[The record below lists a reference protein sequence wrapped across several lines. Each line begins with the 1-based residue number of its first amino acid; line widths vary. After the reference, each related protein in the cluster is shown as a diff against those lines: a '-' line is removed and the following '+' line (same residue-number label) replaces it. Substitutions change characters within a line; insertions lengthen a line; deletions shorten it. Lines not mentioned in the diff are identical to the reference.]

1 MRVLM
6 IIALSILLLPNAV
19 SAQSSRYSTWADPSA
34 NSAPN
39 PALDNLVEELN
50 KLIDKAEKAKTA
62 DPTFCRTCAILP
74 TRTMHNHIS
83 CWSVIPL
90 PMAITLITQHGRS
103 SAVNTLLRAVGGC
116 ATVSSLQTS
125 KRHPTPQGIVVKIS
139 QRHF

>member
-19 SAQSSRYSTWADPSA
+19 SAQSSHYSTWADPSA

-39 PALDNLVEELN
+39 PAFDNLVEELN

-74 TRTMHNHIS
+74 TRNVHHHKS
-83 CWSVIPL
+83 CWSVMPL
-90 PMAITLITQHGRS
+90 PMEITPTTQYGRS
-103 SAVNTLLRAVGGC
+103 SAANILLRVVGDC
-116 ATVSSLQTS
+116 AIVSSLQTR
-125 KRHPTPQGIVVKIS
+125 KRHPTRQGIAAKIS
-139 QRHF
+139 QRRF